1 MARGREFQIVGA
13 ATAKLR
19 EPKHV
24 RTRGVRRTQGTRWS
38 VMFQGLIEVGRLG
51 SMVMQAILNLM
62 RHSVTK
68 TVLFTN
74 AVVTMI
80 NK

>member
-24 RTRGVRRTQGTRWS
+24 RTRGTNNNFRVRRTQGTRWS
-38 VMFQGLIEVGRLG
+38 VMFQRWVEVGRLG
-51 SMVMQAILNLM
+51 SRYGFVG
-62 RHSVTK
+62 
-68 TVLFTN
+68 N
-74 AVVTMI
+74 AGDLET
-80 NK
+80 